1 MSVSFETDKGAFVF
15 QTCQTLFFI
24 LGLIESEMN
33 DWRTTK
39 MIFDVWKDLKKNKL
53 QSNYLLI
60 GKEAFLMQE
69 TVQLIEDAA
78 LLDEER
84 DFNLSIYDMEE
95 TEVEIA
101 IEDAETLPFMGE
113 RRVVIIKNPIFLTS
127 EKKKGKIEHRVDKL
141 EQYMNSPAPY
151 TILILL
157 APYEKLDERK
167 KITKLIKKQSVV
179 IEMNAL
185 SDQETIKWITSIAE
199 KEAIYFSQEA
209 VEELML
215 LTSSDLMNMFQEIKK
230 LSTYVGE
237 GGSITP
243 DTVKLLVA
251 RSLEQNIFDLIDHVI
266 HRRSKEALQIFYD
279 LLKNNE
285 EPIKILSLLVNQF
298 RLLLHVKELSN
309 TGYGQQQIAATVK
322 VHPFR
327 VKLALQQAKLFKA
340 EELAQILINLA
351 EADYEMKTGKKDKQ
365 LLLELFLLKLFEK

>member
-1 MSVSFETDKGAFVF
+1 
-15 QTCQTLFFI
+15 
-24 LGLIESEMN
+24 
-33 DWRTTK
+33 
-39 MIFDVWKDLKKNKL
+39 MIFNIWKDIKKKNL
-53 QSNYLLI
+53 QSTYLLI

-69 TVQLIEDAA
+69 TVQLIVDAS
-78 LLDEER
+78 LMEEEK
-84 DFNLSIYDMEE
+84 DFNLSVYDMEE
-95 TEVEIA
+95 TAIETA

-113 RRVVIIKNPIFLTS
+113 KRVVIIKNPTFLTS
-127 EKKKGKIEHRVDKL
+127 EKKKDKVDHRIDKL
-141 EQYMNSPAPY
+141 EQYMNTPAPY
-151 TILILL
+151 TIIIFL

-179 IEMNAL
+179 IEMNTL
-185 SDQETIKWITSIAE
+185 SDQETIKWITDIAE
-199 KEAIYFSQEA
+199 QEA
-209 VEELML
+209 VYLSKEAVDELMV
-215 LTSSDLMNMFQEIKK
+215 LTAGDLMIMYQEIKK

-251 RSLEQNIFDLIDHVI
+251 RSLEQNIFELIDNVI
-266 HRRSKEALQIFYD
+266 HKRSKEALQIFYD

-298 RLLLHVKELSN
+298 RLILHVKELSN
-309 TGYGQQQIAATVK
+309 TGYGQQQIASTVK

-327 VKLALQQAKLFKA
+327 VKLALEQARLFKA
-340 EELAQILINLA
+340 EELAHILMELA